1 MKVNYSKEKNML
13 RFMILFF
20 TGAVGYSVLEIIWR
34 GYTHWTMFI
43 LGGICFV
50 LLYGLFEHIPTYPV
64 IVKAALGGALI
75 TVLEFIS
82 GYIVNIRLHWNV
94 WSYSYMPHNFLG
106 QICLGYSLLWTLLCV
121 PLSYLCSFF
130 RHYIG

>member
-1 MKVNYSKEKNML
+1 ML
-13 RFMILFF
+13 KFLILFF
-20 TGAVGYSVLEIIWR
+20 TGAVGYSLLEIIWR

-43 LGGICFV
+43 LGGMCFYALYNLFAV
-50 LLYGLFEHIPTYPV
+50 LGTASVLI
-64 IVKAALGGALI
+64 KAALGGALI
-75 TVLEFIS
+75 TGAEFVA

-94 WSYSYMPHNFLG
+94 WSYSYLPHNFMG
-106 QICLGYSLLWTLLCV
+106 QICLSYSLLWAGLCI